1 MSTGVNADAPRLA
14 VPVQA
19 AANLKRS
26 LLVAVPLGALAL
38 ALTALAGHP
47 LAGAFV
53 FLGLALG
60 ALNTRLVQRSVVHF
74 GESDAPGKAKKKRFV
89 IGSVGRL
96 ALITL
101 VAAAVLLLVRPDGLG
116 ILGGLALF
124 QLIMLGGA
132 AVPLYREL
140 RRS

>member
-26 LLVAVPLGALAL
+26 LLVAVPLAALAL
-38 ALTALAGHP
+38 VLAALLGHP

-60 ALNTRLVQRSVVHF
+60 ALNSWLVQRSVVHF
-74 GESDAPGKAKKKRFV
+74 GESDAPDKKKRFIVGVVARLSFITV
-89 IGSVGRL
+89 I
-96 ALITL
+96 
-101 VAAAVLLLVRPDGLG
+101 AAAVLFLVRPDGMG
-116 ILGGLALF
+116 ILAGLALF

-132 AVPLYREL
+132 AVPLFREL
-140 RRS
+140 RHP